1 MQFDS
6 INDFLAMGGYGFYVW
21 ISYGVTALA
30 LVLLI
35 ILSKQK
41 HKQVLQNINQRYIR
55 ENKRKE
61 AAKQQELNNQH
72 SKQEEVTSS
81 KNTEKNDESTP

>member
-6 INDFLAMGGYGFYVW
+6 ISDFLAMGGYGFYVW

-41 HKQVLQNINQRYIR
+41 HKKIIQNINQRYIR

-61 AAKQQELNNQH
+61 AAKQQEYNNQI
-72 SKQEEVTSS
+72 SKQEEVASS
-81 KNTEKNDESTP
+81 TITEKNDESTP